1 MLVPQ
6 QVLHRTQTDPDAK
19 FLIFSQYEPMLE
31 IVYQA
36 LRDNNIRVVS
46 STGGAKQKSQ
56 TIAAFQSGNDVQA
69 VLMSLRSENSG
80 LTLTAATDVC
90 ILEPAI
96 EANHELQAI
105 ARVHRLGQ
113 RRPTHAYRFV
123 MMDTVEAELHAQHQ
137 AAAGGVHIDGEAD
150 RHSLAV
156 RAEREQA
163 LKQEELL
170 RLLGFYNDNDA

>member
-1 MLVPQ
+1 
-6 QVLHRTQTDPDAK
+6 
-19 FLIFSQYEPMLE
+19 MLE
-31 IVYQA
+31 IVHQA

-56 TIAAFQSGNDVQA
+56 TISAFQSGNDVQA
-69 VLMSLRSENSG
+69 VLLSLRSENAG

-96 EANHELQAI
+96 EGNHELQAI

-113 RRPTHAYRFV
+113 KRPTHAYRFI

-137 AAAGGVHIDGEAD
+137 AAAAGVGGVHVDGDAAD
-150 RHSLAV
+150 ANRHSLAV

-170 RLLGFYNDNDA
+170 RLLGFYSDE